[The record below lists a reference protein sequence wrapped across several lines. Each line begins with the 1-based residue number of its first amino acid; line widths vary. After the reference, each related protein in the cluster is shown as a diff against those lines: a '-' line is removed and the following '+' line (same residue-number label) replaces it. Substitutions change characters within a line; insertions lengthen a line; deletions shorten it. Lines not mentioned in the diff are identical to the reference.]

1 MKESRDKGG
10 GGGGGGGKRSMSVRV
25 RKPRNADSRASAS
38 PGPSPSR
45 SLSCDTNVEDSRG
58 TERFLLETTGMASW
72 WAFVSTWMCMPQ
84 SRSALRCVWDTVVS
98 NQADAESSR

>member
-1 MKESRDKGG
+1 
-10 GGGGGGGKRSMSVRV
+10 MSVRV

-58 TERFLLETTGMASW
+58 TERFLLETAGMASRR
-72 WAFVSTWMCMPQ
+72 AFVSTWTCMLPA
-84 SRSALRCVWDTVVS
+84 RSLNASGILW
-98 NQADAESSR
+98 